1 MAAARWCAELIIDA
15 HMHVGVWDHADFLG
29 RSCGAADALAVMRG
43 AGIDGGVLVPT
54 DRCENQ
60 GLLDDVRSA
69 VAASAFPGPLWFF
82 AWVRATGKGL
92 AGAEDLAWARAHV
105 ADVAGIK
112 IHPSLSRARVTDGCF
127 APALEFA
134 SEHGKV
140 VMIHCGRWQEMASY
154 RFAIE
159 AARAHPRARFLL
171 AHAGGDTP
179 VLATAA
185 AQMVAET
192 GIENVWF
199 EISGLRE
206 YWVVERN
213 IALIGA
219 ERYLMGSDYNLA
231 HPSMYVGAVRGMGL
245 DEAQKRAVLGGNALR
260 VLGQP
265 LCGST
270 GG

>member
-1 MAAARWCAELIIDA
+1 
-15 HMHVGVWDHADFLG
+15 MHVGVWDHADFLG
-29 RSCGAADALAVMRG
+29 RSCDAAEALAVMRG
-43 AGIDGGVLVPT
+43 AGVDGGVLVPT

-60 GLLDDVRSA
+60 GLLEDVRAA
-69 VAASAFPGPLWFF
+69 VAESGFSGPLWFF
-82 AWVRATGKGL
+82 AWVRAAGKGL
-92 AGAEDLAWARAHV
+92 AGAADLAWVRAN
-105 ADVAGIK
+105 ASDVAGIK
-112 IHPSLSRARVTDGCF
+112 IHPSLSRARVTDECF
-127 APALEFA
+127 APALQFA
-134 SEHGKV
+134 SEHRKV

-154 RFAIE
+154 RYAVE

-185 AQMVAET
+185 ARMVAET
-192 GIENVWF
+192 GVENVWF

-219 ERYLMGSDYNLA
+219 ERYLMGSDFNLA
-231 HPSMYVGAVRGMGL
+231 HPRMYIGAVRAMGL
-245 DEAQKRAVLGGNALR
+245 DEAQERAVLGGNAAR

-265 LCGST
+265 LVGRA
-270 GG
+270 GE